1 MAENDLYSS
10 IVSENDNTPE
20 EGVSSSAQESE
31 SQSEK
36 VDFIEAYLRYRNGW
50 PAWKH
55 ASHMSREEVESELNT
70 TFQSG
75 HNFCCALD
83 HYLSH
88 AYNALIPSRSS
99 WNTDVEGFDQSH
111 VIWRPSGSQFNHWT
125 WSHSEKPT
133 RLEIAPGMF
142 VESFMSDWAR
152 HKLPEKFRIVS
163 DDEPKWGGARR
174 QVPLIPVFGVQRWPE
189 MEKFLENSR
198 CQCSFKYEML
208 TGYSP
213 VNKCR
218 VELRNGNT
226 YPVRD

>member
-1 MAENDLYSS
+1 MNEKD
-10 IVSENDNTPE
+10 VHPQE
-20 EGVSSSAQESE
+20 ERDVSSAQESV

-36 VDFIEAYLRYRNGW
+36 VGFIEAYLRYRNAW
-50 PAWKH
+50 PRIHIQGAR
-55 ASHMSREEVESELNT
+55 RETREAVESEINITLEGDN
-70 TFQSG
+70 
-75 HNFCCALD
+75 NFCCDLD
-83 HYLSH
+83 HYLSN
-88 AYNALIPSRSS
+88 AYDMLIPLRSYR
-99 WNTDVEGFDQSH
+99 TDIEGNIF
-111 VIWRPSGSQFNHWT
+111 RPSGSQCDHW
-125 WSHSEKPT
+125 SNSSRGEPT
-133 RLEIAPGMF
+133 KLEIAPGMV
-142 VESFMSDWAR
+142 VESFMIDWVK
-152 HKLPEKFRIVS
+152 KLPRKFSVGY
-163 DDEPKWGGARR
+163 EGQENWAGARR

>member
-1 MAENDLYSS
+1 M
-10 IVSENDNTPE
+10 SENDHTTE

-36 VDFIEAYLRYRNGW
+36 VDFIEAYLRYTNAW
-50 PAWKH
+50 PRIHIQGAR
-55 ASHMSREEVESELNT
+55 RETREMVESEINSTLESDN
-70 TFQSG
+70 
-75 HNFCCALD
+75 NFCCALD
-83 HYLSH
+83 WYLTR
-88 AYNALIPSRSS
+88 AYDMLIPLRSS
-99 WNTDVEGFDQSH
+99 YRTDIEGNIF
-111 VIWRPSGSQFNHWT
+111 RPSGSQLDHWT
-125 WSHSEKPT
+125 TSFRGEPT
-133 RLEIAPGMF
+133 KLEIAPGMV
-142 VESFMSDWAR
+142 VESFMTDWAK
-152 HKLPEKFRIVS
+152 KLPRKFFVGH
-163 DDEPKWGGARR
+163 EGEENWAGARR